1 VNELELAKQLSDQ
14 ALIAKLWRCIR
25 EDHELS
31 AQLLAHLGEVDDR
44 GLYRDQGFS
53 SMFDYCVRSLH
64 MSESEAD
71 LRIKAARIGRQFP
84 NALEMLARG
93 ELHMTALRL
102 LAPVLRESNVY
113 LLKEACFKS
122 KLEVRELIAKHFPSP
137 DVADSMR
144 RLPQPRSIPTAQEPQ
159 LGMFANLNSEESP
172 QLAVH
177 PLQLASQ
184 LASSQEHD
192 PVQTSGAPLRA
203 AVASPHAKHR
213 PAVTAP
219 LSEGRYKVQFTAS
232 QSLHCKL
239 KEARDLC
246 CDQVPYGELATI
258 VEQAIDLLIAH
269 KKKQRFAQ
277 TSQPRKQWL
286 PHSGAQTSSHRCEE
300 DDVSKGPVDAMPH
313 RPRES
318 ERSLAK
324 REDGRPVDGLRESE
338 RSLAKQGSKTAD
350 GPRESERSL
359 AKREANMPEERVC
372 DAEKSLAKHEG
383 GKREDRLRESERL
396 LRKRAEGKPNGRY
409 IPSALR
415 REVYAR
421 DGGKCRFVSKNG
433 TSCCSRRDLEFH
445 HVVPFARGG
454 AMTRDNLRLMCRP
467 HNALLAERDY
477 GRDYVKSRVA
487 KRQDQ
492 TESHTTIEPG
502 LDRTQP

>member
-14 ALIAKLWRCIR
+14 ALIAKLCRCIR

-113 LLKEACFKS
+113 LLNEACFKS

-159 LGMFANLNSEESP
+159 LGMLANLNSEESP
-172 QLAVH
+172 QLVVH

-184 LASSQEHD
+184 LSSPHEHNT
-192 PVQTSGAPLRA
+192 VRASGAPLRA

-246 CDQVPYGELATI
+246 CDQVPHGELATI

-286 PHSGAQTSSHRCEE
+286 PRSGAQTSSQRCEE
-300 DDVSKGPVDAMPH
+300 DDVGKGPVDGMPH

-318 ERSLAK
+318 ER
-324 REDGRPVDGLRESE
+324 
-338 RSLAKQGSKTAD
+338 
-350 GPRESERSL
+350 
-359 AKREANMPEERVC
+359 
-372 DAEKSLAKHEG
+372 
-383 GKREDRLRESERL
+383 L
-396 LRKRAEGKPNGRY
+396 LGKRAEGKPNGRY
-409 IPSALR
+409 IPSAFR

-433 TSCCSRRDLEFH
+433 TRCRSRRDLEFH
-445 HVVPFARGG
+445 HVVELSLMFEAAQDVAFPSPRVHSPAAR
-454 AMTRDNLRLMCRP
+454 ANVRP
-467 HNALLAERDY
+467 WA
-477 GRDYVKSRVA
+477 
-487 KRQDQ
+487 
-492 TESHTTIEPG
+492 
-502 LDRTQP
+502 TQPWSELF